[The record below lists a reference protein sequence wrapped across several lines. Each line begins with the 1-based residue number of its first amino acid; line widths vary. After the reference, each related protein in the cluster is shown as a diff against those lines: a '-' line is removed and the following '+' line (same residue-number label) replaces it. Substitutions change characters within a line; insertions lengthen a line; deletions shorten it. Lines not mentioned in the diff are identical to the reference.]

1 MTSGIWRSML
11 FIPAN
16 SWRMVTRA
24 AEEMQDAV
32 IFDLEDAVPIAEKET
47 ARVFARDGV
56 PILKQGDIDVFVR
69 VNSMSTGLTAQD
81 LKYVVTKDLDGIM
94 LPKSESKQDI
104 VELDKLITAEEKDR
118 NIESNS
124 IGIMP
129 LLESPKGV
137 LNAHEVATASKRVC
151 GLAFGAG
158 DFLRELGEGFAIAR
172 LSPDEYFPTI
182 LYARSRISLAARV
195 SNIPAIDTPFFGLL
209 TDTEG
214 LIREATRVKLMGF
227 KGKLLIHPRH
237 VEPVN
242 KVFSPS
248 SEDVDFA
255 KQMISAYRE
264 AEANGLGAT
273 SFEGRMID
281 YAMVS
286 MGEDLLNR
294 AEAIAKRQE
303 KRLAYRHQ
311 F

>member
-1 MTSGIWRSML
+1 ML

-16 SWRMVTRA
+16 SWRMIIRSL
-24 AEEMQDAV
+24 EEMQDAV

-47 ARVFARDGV
+47 ARVFARDGA
-56 PILKQGDIDVFVR
+56 PLLKSRDIDAFVR
-69 VNSMSTGLTAQD
+69 VNSISTGFTAED
-81 LKYVVTKDLDGIM
+81 LSYVVTKDVDGIM
-94 LPKSESKQDI
+94 LPKSESKEDI
-104 VELDKLITAEEKDR
+104 VELDKLISSEEKAK
-118 NIESNS
+118 NIEPSS

-129 LLESPKGV
+129 LVESPKGV
-137 LNAHEVATASKRVC
+137 LNAYDIATASERVC

-172 LSPDEYFPTI
+172 LTPEEYFPTI
-182 LYARSRISLAARV
+182 LYARSQVSIAARV
-195 SNIPAIDTPFFGLL
+195 ANIPAIDTPFFGLL

-214 LIREATRVKLMGF
+214 LISETSKVKLLGF

-242 KVFSPS
+242 EVFSPS

-255 KQMISAYRE
+255 KQMIEVYRK
-264 AEANGLGAT
+264 AEANGLGAA
-273 SFEGRMID
+273 SFGGRMID

-286 MGEDLLNR
+286 MGEDLLKR
-294 AEAIAKRQE
+294 AEIIGEKQQ
-303 KRLAYRHQ
+303 KRLAERQQ